1 MFRVATTLGTSEEIR
16 KVLCLIKE
24 IQEKR
29 KDVSKNQGSFNF
41 CIVFSRTTTFSTLNH
56 TPSEVRQSP
65 NFTVVFYA
73 VTIKCTY
80 VFCEAKTLN
89 GQ

>member
-1 MFRVATTLGTSEEIR
+1 MF
-16 KVLCLIKE
+16 
-24 IQEKR
+24 Q
-29 KDVSKNQGSFNF
+29 NQGSFNF

-80 VFCEAKTLN
+80 VFCEAKALN
-89 GQ
+89 GQKRVKAVPNPISVPINDEILNEGYKNNSEN